1 MQRFSYQADCLDTRV
16 QLPSPM
22 LLASCSHPLCSA
34 RTECGM
40 NIQQLPFAELVC
52 LPLIVH
58 LKCLFL
64 KACGSVEQL
73 YDSGAA
79 EVVRLVIEV
88 LILRCSYHHTDG
100 SHHHTELC
108 GFSLFF

>member
-1 MQRFSYQADCLDTRV
+1 MHF
-16 QLPSPM
+16 
-22 LLASCSHPLCSA
+22 
-34 RTECGM
+34 
-40 NIQQLPFAELVC
+40 
-52 LPLIVH
+52 
-58 LKCLFL
+58 KCLFL

-88 LILRCSYHHTDG
+88 LILRFSYRHTDG

-108 GFSLFF
+108 GFGFAFF

>member
-1 MQRFSYQADCLDTRV
+1 M
-16 QLPSPM
+16 
-22 LLASCSHPLCSA
+22 
-34 RTECGM
+34 
-40 NIQQLPFAELVC
+40 
-52 LPLIVH
+52 H

-88 LILRCSYHHTDG
+88 LLLRFSYHHTDG
-100 SHHHTELC
+100 SHHTELC
-108 GFSLFF
+108 GFGFLGFFFVVVFGFF